1 MTAEAR
7 ADGSGTG
14 ESGTGASGTGGSGT
28 GAAGTGGSGTG
39 GSGTGAS
46 GAARSGTG
54 AAWAGLAG
62 TGELARLAFR
72 RDRIALPAGVYVI
85 TALVAGTAYTFRKLY
100 PTAAGRA
107 ALAATGGTNPA
118 LRFLYGRID
127 GSSLGSLTAWRYG
140 MWAGIFAALMA
151 IFIVIR
157 HTRTDEEAGRLE
169 LVGSAAVGRQ
179 AALAAGMATAAVA
192 SIAVAVLLSLA
203 LPLVHL
209 PAAGSVALALSIGG
223 CGLAFTGIAAVA
235 AQLSSSARAA
245 RGIALGALG
254 VAFVLRGVGDSAG
267 AAGPSW
273 LSWASPLGWIQFA
286 DPFAVERWWVLALP
300 LALFAAGTALAF
312 AFAARRDLDAGLLPD
327 RPGRAAASVLLRG
340 PFGLAWR
347 LQRGALLGWAVG
359 YAFAFAAS
367 GAAAKGVGQLLGTSS
382 ALERAITRLGGQA
395 AITNAYL
402 AAIMQLAGLVAA
414 AYAVSVILRLRTEE
428 TGDRAEPVLAT
439 ATGRVRWALSHIAV
453 AVAGAALLLAVA
465 GVAAGLGYGLRAGS
479 AGSQVATMLGAAMGQ
494 LLPAMVLAALAVL
507 VFGLLPRACVAG
519 AWTAVGLV
527 VVLDLFGQVL
537 QLSHWVLDISPF
549 THAPRLPGGTVS
561 AAPLLWLGL
570 VVLACSAAGL
580 VGLRRRD
587 IG

>member
-1 MTAEAR
+1 MTEAAR
-7 ADGSGTG
+7 VGRSGTG
-14 ESGTGASGTGGSGT
+14 TSGTGASL
-28 GAAGTGGSGTG
+28 
-39 GSGTGAS
+39 
-46 GAARSGTG
+46 
-54 AAWAGLAG
+54 AGLAG
-62 TGELARLAFR
+62 TGDLARLAFR

-179 AALAAGMATAAVA
+179 AALSAGLLTAAAASVA
-192 SIAVAVLLSLA
+192 VSVLLSIA
-203 LPLVHL
+203 LPLVRL
-209 PAAGSVALALSIGG
+209 PAAGSVALALSIGC

-235 AQLSSSARAA
+235 AQLTSSARAA
-245 RGIALGALG
+245 RGIALAALG

-273 LSWASPLGWIQFA
+273 LSWASPLGWVQFSR
-286 DPFAVERWWVLALP
+286 PFAGERWWVLALP
-300 LALFAAGTALAF
+300 IAVLAAGTAVAF
-312 AFAARRDLDAGLLPD
+312 SFAARRDLDAGLLPD
-327 RPGRAAASVLLRG
+327 RPGRATASGVLHG

-347 LQRGALLGWAVG
+347 LQRGALLGWGVG
-359 YAFAFAAS
+359 YAFTFAAS

-402 AAIMQLAGLVAA
+402 AAIMSLAGLVAA

-428 TGDRAEPVLAT
+428 TGDRAEPILAT

-453 AVAGAALLLAVA
+453 AVVGAALLLAVA
-465 GVAAGLGYGLRAGS
+465 GVAAGLGYGARAGS
-479 AGSQVATMLGAAMGQ
+479 AGTQVATMLGAAMGQ
-494 LLPAMVLAALAVL
+494 LPAALALAAVAVL
-507 VFGLLPRACVAG
+507 LFGRWPQACVAG

-527 VVLDLFGQVL
+527 VALDLFGQVL

-549 THAPRLPGGTVS
+549 THTPRLPGGTVQ
-561 AAPLLWLGL
+561 AAPLLWLSL
-570 VVLACSAAGL
+570 AVLAFAAVGL
-580 VGLRRRD
+580 AALRRRD